1 MSINLKDTNVIKCLS
16 YNAYSSIAGF
26 GDKFADSVATGVAK
40 KARKYGMDSDKY
52 GRRNDKWTEN
62 VLTYSKEKADMRE
75 VYSGWNGFS
84 IFESPSCPE
93 YRFAF
98 FQDSIKHH
106 NNILRLICVEKGE
119 ERKFVL
125 GIIFDGINPD
135 KNKDK
140 YKDYKDI
147 YEGEFTFKINEKKIS
162 GIEKLSGDSIIW
174 ADANRNSAII
184 LFSVPNTFVKNLVK
198 KDSDLDISYRGK
210 KTYTVYLGDDN
221 EWYSR
226 SELEECGMYTV
237 INYDEWRHNDAKPIY
252 RKTEE
257 RYENDDNFSIDVPKE
272 WESLYKEIA
281 EGKIAEYVKSSDS
294 FNEKF
299 PLLAKYGITK
309 KRAIIYLAILAF
321 LLLAFI
327 NDAANGH
334 GISAYIF
341 LFLVFIGV
349 IAWIHRPKK

>member
-16 YNAYSSIAGF
+16 YNAYSSIASF
-26 GDKFADSVATGVAK
+26 GDKFADSVDTGVAK
-40 KARKYGMDSDKY
+40 IARKYGLDSDKY

-84 IFESPSCPE
+84 IFESPYCHE

-98 FQDSIKHH
+98 FQDSIKHD

-125 GIIFDGINPD
+125 GIIFDEINPD
-135 KNKDK
+135 KK

-147 YEGEFTFKINEKKIS
+147 CKSEFTFKINEKKIS

-198 KDSDLDISYRGK
+198 KDSDLDISYRG
-210 KTYTVYLGDDN
+210 YTVYLGDDN
-221 EWYSR
+221 KWYSFL
-226 SELEECGMYTV
+226 ELSECGMQTI
-237 INYDEWRHNDAKPIY
+237 INYDEWLNNDAEQIY

-257 RYENDDNFSIDVPKE
+257 RYKNHDHFDVPKE

-281 EGKIAEYVKSSDS
+281 EGKIAEYVKSSYS

-309 KRAIIYLAILAF
+309 KRAIIYLAIFAF
-321 LLLAFI
+321 QLLALF

-334 GISAYIF
+334 GTSAYIF
-341 LFLVFIGV
+341 IFLVFIGV
-349 IAWIHRPKK
+349 IAWIHRPKE

>member
-16 YNAYSSIAGF
+16 YNAYS
-26 GDKFADSVATGVAK
+26 DKFNESVDIGMAK
-40 KARKYGMDSDKY
+40 ITRTFGLDRDKY

-98 FQDSIKHH
+98 FQDSKEHY
-106 NNILRLICVEKGE
+106 NYILRLICVEKGE

-125 GIIFDGINPD
+125 GIIFDGIDPD
-135 KNKDK
+135 KNR
-140 YKDYKDI
+140 YKNRDYKDI
-147 YEGEFTFKINEKKIS
+147 CKGEFTFKINEEKIS

-174 ADANRNSAII
+174 ADINRKSAII

-198 KDSDLDISYRGK
+198 KDSDLYISYRGK
-210 KTYTVYLGDDN
+210 KTYTIYLGDDN
-221 EWYSR
+221 KWYSLL
-226 SELEECGMYTV
+226 ELCECGMETI
-237 INYDEWRHNDAKPIY
+237 INYDEWRHNDAEPIY
-252 RKTEE
+252 REE
-257 RYENDDNFSIDVPKE
+257 ETRYENHDGFPFDVPEE

-309 KRAIIYLAILAF
+309 KRAIIYLAIFAI
-321 LLLAFI
+321 LLLSFI
-327 NDAANGH
+327 NDATNGH
-334 GISAYIF
+334 GTSAYINI
-341 LFLVFIGV
+341 FLVFIGV
-349 IAWIHRPKK
+349 IAWIHRPKE

>member
-26 GDKFADSVATGVAK
+26 GDKFADSVATCVAK
-40 KARKYGMDSDKY
+40 KARKYGLDSDKY

-98 FQDSIKHH
+98 FQDSIKDYE
-106 NNILRLICVEKGE
+106 NILRLICVEKGV

-125 GIIFDGINPD
+125 GIIFDGINPH
-135 KNKDK
+135 
-140 YKDYKDI
+140 DYKDI

-162 GIEKLSGDSIIW
+162 GIGKLSGDSIIW

-198 KDSDLDISYRGK
+198 KDSDLYISYRGK

-221 EWYSR
+221 EWYSL

-237 INYDEWRHNDAKPIY
+237 INYDEWRHNDAEPIY
-252 RKTEE
+252 RKTEI
-257 RYENDDNFSIDVPKE
+257 RYENYDIISIDVPEE

-281 EGKIAEYVKSSDS
+281 EGKIAEYVKSSYS

-309 KRAIIYLAILAF
+309 KRAIIYLAIFA
-321 LLLAFI
+321 LLFLAFI

-334 GISAYIF
+334 GTSAYFF
-341 LFLVFIGV
+341 LFLAFIGV
-349 IAWIHRPKK
+349 IAWIHRPKE